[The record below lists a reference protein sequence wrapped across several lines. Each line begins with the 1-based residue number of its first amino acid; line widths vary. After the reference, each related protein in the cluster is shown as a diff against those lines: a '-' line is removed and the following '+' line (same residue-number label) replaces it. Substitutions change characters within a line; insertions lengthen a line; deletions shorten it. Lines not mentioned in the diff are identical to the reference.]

1 MKKIIEILK
10 GYAAGYGIFLTQEQL
25 QQFDTYAALLL
36 DWNTRMNLTAITE
49 PEEVAVKHFLDS
61 LMLLKYIELP
71 QSAEIIDVGTGA
83 GFPGLPLKIARP
95 DLRLTLLDSSA
106 KRVSFLRETAEA
118 LELEAECI
126 HGRAE
131 QLGAGREHRER
142 FGFVTARAVAA
153 LPVLCEYCLPL
164 VKPGGVFAALKGPG
178 INGEAE
184 DAKAAIAKL
193 GGKVQAI
200 EELEL
205 PNQNRRAIVLVQK
218 ISQTPPEYPRTHAK
232 IAKRPL

>member
-1 MKKIIEILK
+1 MP
-10 GYAAGYGIFLTQEQL
+10 EQL
-25 QQFDTYAALLL
+25 RQFSRYAELLV

-49 PEEVAVKHFLDS
+49 PGEIAVKHFLDS
-61 LMLLKYIELP
+61 LLLLKCMGLP
-71 QSAEIIDVGTGA
+71 EGESVIDVGTGA

-106 KRVSFLRETAEA
+106 KRIGFLQEAAKALGVEAEA
-118 LELEAECI
+118 I

-131 QLGAGREHRER
+131 ELGQKPERRER
-142 FGFVTARAVAA
+142 YGLVTARAVAA

-164 VKPGGVFAALKGPG
+164 ARLGGTFAALKGPG
-178 INGEAE
+178 LGEEAE
-184 DAKAAIAKL
+184 AARHAIARL
-193 GGKVQAI
+193 GGKVKAI

-205 PNQNRRAIVLVQK
+205 PNRNRRAIVLVQK
-218 ISQTPPEYPRTHAK
+218 ISQTPAGYPRSHAN